1 MQQSRGSQAV
11 FCAKVKGTPRVP
23 DVAPQAEAWHPSA
36 MIEVTPAIT
45 LEDDELQVRAVR
57 ASGPGGQHVNKVSTA
72 IELRF
77 DVRLSPSLPEPVRAR
92 LYRLSGNRLTQDGVL
107 VLTAQEYRSQE
118 MNRQAAMERLL
129 ALIRKAAEPP
139 PPPRKKTRP
148 TYASKLKRLE
158 GKARRAGVKSMR
170 GRPRG
175 DD

>member
-1 MQQSRGSQAV
+1 VHGEAAHGRWIPHR
-11 FCAKVKGTPRVP
+11 AKHGKVGG
-23 DVAPQAEAWHPSA
+23 
-36 MIEVTPAIT
+36 MIEVTPDIS
-45 LEDDELQVRAVR
+45 LGDDEAQIRAVR

-77 DVRLSPSLPEPVRAR
+77 DVRGSPSLPEPVRAR

-107 VLTAQEYRSQE
+107 VLVAQEHRSQE
-118 MNRQAAMERLL
+118 LNRQAAVARLVEL
-129 ALIRKAAEPP
+129 VRKAAEPP

-158 GKARRAGVKSMR
+158 GKSKRSGVKAMR
-170 GRPRG
+170 SRPRG